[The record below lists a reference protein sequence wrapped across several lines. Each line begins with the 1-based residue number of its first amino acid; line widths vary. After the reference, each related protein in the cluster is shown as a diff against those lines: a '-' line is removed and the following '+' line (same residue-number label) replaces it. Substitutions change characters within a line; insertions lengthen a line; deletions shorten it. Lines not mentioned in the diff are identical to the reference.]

1 MYQLSREKE
10 AALNQ
15 KIYKVLNFLL
25 LFFYVCLVF
34 LWFKNNIHPLKK
46 IGVSY
51 LLPFILIIGILLIQ
65 FFLRIKYK
73 RIGIGFRL
81 NKVFWAV
88 LILILLALAFR
99 LPSLVHSFG
108 LMTSDDAIPA
118 LMAKHISE
126 GKLPPVYYYG
136 QLYMGSFS
144 QHIFAFMFVIFGYS
158 IFLLKFTT
166 LLFFLA
172 FIAIQFIFM
181 KEIFS
186 FRLSFIISLFY
197 CLPIGHLIPV
207 TFDNTGAFSLV
218 LFLGSSILYIS
229 YLIYWKNNE
238 NLIPLLGFLMGI
250 SFWTHQIT
258 VCFISTSFVILLFKF
273 KLRLK
278 KYFSLFFFFLIGCL
292 PLLMVEIYENFLLL
306 KFLAPGKIEL
316 AIWEKLKT
324 TVRLTLSLVSLETHP
339 SSIFFLV
346 FILLGCLTLLY
357 FSIRKRELLPQSMY
371 SIFFIIFF
379 MMYLF
384 SGFSNI
390 PVNRY
395 LYPLYFCLPVLLVSP
410 FLFVKSRKEYLLSL
424 VLILLLLFPYNLKQ
438 NCRGYVKNRD
448 THLFLNRVV
457 ASMKETGK
465 QYWRGDYWT
474 AYLITALSKENIIV
488 DSYTVNRYYPYTLL
502 YYNENQSEN
511 YIFLRGPGH
520 VERDRAK
527 RLIDLFDTLN
537 IDFKEKKVGDTWLI
551 YDVKYPVSRR
561 IFSAPIPSKIPN
573 LVLSQVSSS
582 RGYLNLAFENKETG
596 EGLEYRIAVDIPG
609 YSSVS
614 RRFMLDDKK
623 IPVRIPFPRK
633 KSFKIRY
640 YLEYERLKINSTVRE
655 LSYSLSDDKLEGRR
669 ANIVY
674 LSGVRPAVDMQGTRM
689 RICEKVT
696 KIEVNNIFKGKAH
709 KIQLYLYSPFEFF
722 HPYWYG
728 DNYQTVRI
736 EINGFHLTDKILK
749 DGYNVIE
756 IDGNSKTWLPENG
769 TIIITLRFKYQ
780 LLFNFAPFWRTSA
793 LLEKVEIK

>member
-1 MYQLSREKE
+1 VSVVEGKKTDLD
-10 AALNQ
+10 Q
-15 KIYKVLNFLL
+15 KIFKVLNYLL
-25 LFFYVCLVF
+25 LFFYVCFVF
-34 LWFKNNIHPLKK
+34 LWFKDNIHPLKK
-46 IGVSY
+46 IGISY
-51 LLPFILIIGILLIQ
+51 IIPLIPIIGILLFQ

-73 RIGIGFRL
+73 RISIRFRL

-99 LPSLVHSFG
+99 IPFLIHSFG
-108 LMTSDDAIPA
+108 LMSSDDAIPA

-144 QHIFAFMFVIFGYS
+144 QHIFALMFVIFGYS
-158 IFLLKFTT
+158 IFLLKFIT

-172 FIAIQFIFM
+172 FIATQFIFM

-186 FRLSFIISLFY
+186 FRFSFVISLFY

-207 TFDNTGAFSLV
+207 TFDNTGAFPLV

-238 NLIPLLGFLMGI
+238 NLTPLLGFLMGI

-258 VCFISTSFVILLFKF
+258 VCFILTSFVILLFKF

-278 KYFSLFFFFLIGCL
+278 KYFSLFFFFLTGCL
-292 PLLMVEIYENFLLL
+292 PLLMVEIYEKFLLL
-306 KFLAPGKIEL
+306 KFLTPGKIDL
-316 AIWEKLKT
+316 AVWEKLKT
-324 TVRLTLSLVSLETHP
+324 TIRLTLPLVSLETHP

-346 FILLGCLTLLY
+346 FILLGFFTLLY
-357 FSIRKRELLPQSMY
+357 FSIRERKLLPQSMY

-379 MMYLF
+379 MIYLF

-410 FLFVKSRKEYLLSL
+410 FIFIKSRKKHLLSF
-424 VLILLLLFPYNLKQ
+424 VLILILLFSYNLKQ
-438 NCRGYVKNRD
+438 NYLGFLKNRD
-448 THLFLNRVV
+448 MHLFLNRVL
-457 ASMKETGK
+457 ASMKDTGK

-474 AYLITALSKENIIV
+474 AYLITALSKENIIA

-502 YYNENQSEN
+502 YYNESQSEN

-520 VERDRAK
+520 VERDRAE

-537 IDFKEKKVGDTWLI
+537 IDFKEEKVGDAWLI
-551 YDVKYPVSRR
+551 YDVKYPVLRR
-561 IFSAPIPSKIPN
+561 IFSASALSKIPN

-582 RGYLNLAFENKETG
+582 RGYLNLYFENKEIG
-596 EGLEYRIAVDIPG
+596 EGLEYRITVDIPG

-614 RRFMLDDKK
+614 RRFMLDDKE
-623 IPVRIPFPRK
+623 IHVRIPFPRK

-640 YLEYERLKINSTVRE
+640 YLEYERLKINSTIRE
-655 LSYSLSDDKLEGRR
+655 ISYSPSDDEIEDRR

-674 LSGVRPAVDMQGTRM
+674 LSGVRPAVDIQGTRM
-689 RICEKVT
+689 RICEKVA
-696 KIEVNNIFKGKAH
+696 KIEVNNIFKGRAH

-736 EINGFHLTDKILK
+736 EINGSHLTDKILK
-749 DGYNVIE
+749 DGYNVVE
-756 IDGNSKTWLPENG
+756 IDGNSKTGLPEKG
-769 TIIITLRFKYQ
+769 TITITLRFKYQ
-780 LLFNFAPFWRTSA
+780 LLFSFAPLWRTSA
-793 LLEKVEIK
+793 LLEKAEIK

>member
-1 MYQLSREKE
+1 MCQSSKEKE
-10 AALNQ
+10 TDLVQ
-15 KIYKVLNFLL
+15 KIFKVLNYLL
-25 LFFYVCLVF
+25 LFLYVCLVF
-34 LWFKNNIHPLKK
+34 LWFKDNIHPLKK
-46 IGVSY
+46 IGISY
-51 LLPFILIIGILLIQ
+51 LLPLIFIIGILLFQ
-65 FFLRIKYK
+65 LFLRIKYK
-73 RIGIGFRL
+73 RISIRFRF

-88 LILILLALAFR
+88 FILILLALAFR
-99 LPSLVHSFG
+99 IPSLVHGYG

-126 GKLPPVYYYG
+126 GKLPPIYYYG

-144 QHIFAFMFVIFGYS
+144 QHIFALMFVIFGYS
-158 IFLLKFTT
+158 IFLLKSTT

-172 FIAIQFIFM
+172 FIVTQFIFM

-186 FRLSFIISLFY
+186 FRFSLIVSLFY

-207 TFDNTGAFSLV
+207 TFDNTGAFPLV

-292 PLLMVEIYENFLLL
+292 PLLMVEVYEKFLLL
-306 KFLAPGKIEL
+306 KFLIPGKIEF

-324 TVRLTLSLVSLETHP
+324 TIRLTLSLVSLETHP

-371 SIFFIIFF
+371 CIFFIIFF
-379 MMYLF
+379 MIYLF

-395 LYPLYFCLPVLLVSP
+395 LYPLYVCLPVLLVSP
-410 FLFVKSRKEYLLSL
+410 FLLIKSRKRYLLSF
-424 VLILLLLFPYNLKQ
+424 VLILLLLFPFNLKQ
-438 NCRGYVKNRD
+438 NYLGFLKSREMHV
-448 THLFLNRVV
+448 FLNRVL
-457 ASMKETGK
+457 ASMKDTGK

-502 YYNENQSEN
+502 YYNESQSEN

-520 VERDRAK
+520 VERDRAE
-527 RLIDLFDTLN
+527 RLIDLFDTLD
-537 IDFKEKKVGDTWLI
+537 IDYKDEKVGDVWLV
-551 YDVKYPVSRR
+551 YDVKYPVLRR
-561 IFSAPIPSKIPN
+561 VFSASVPLKIPN
-573 LVLSQVSSS
+573 LVLSRISSS
-582 RGYLNLAFENKETG
+582 RGHLNLYFENKEIG

-614 RRFMLDDKK
+614 RRFMLDEKE
-623 IPVRIPFPRK
+623 IHVRIPFPRK

-640 YLEYERLKINSTVRE
+640 YLEYERLKINSTIRE
-655 LSYSLSDDKLEGRR
+655 LSYSPSDDELEGRR

-674 LSGVRPAVDMQGTRM
+674 LSGVRPAVDIQGTRM
-689 RICEKVT
+689 RICEKVA
-696 KIEVNNIFKGKAH
+696 KIEVNNILKGRAY

-736 EINGFHLTDKILK
+736 EINGSHLADKILQ
-749 DGYNVIE
+749 DGYNVVE
-756 IDGNSKTWLPENG
+756 IDGNSKSWLPEKG
-769 TIIITLRFKYQ
+769 SIIITLRFKYH
-780 LLFNFAPFWRTSA
+780 LLFSFAPLWRTSA
-793 LLEKVEIK
+793 LLEKVEMK